1 MEHMSIERRMMNVW
15 AGLLALLTLAVTVP
29 SYAQTEN
36 TDYRV
41 LNPPQMPASPPGKIE
56 VLEFFSYGCPHCAEF
71 YPLVNTWQAKLPKD
85 VVFRRVPVGF
95 NRPAWVNLQR
105 AYFALQAGG
114 DLPKLD
120 GALFQAIHE
129 QRLPLYEEPA
139 LAEWVGKMG
148 GNADKFTAAYSSFG
162 INNLTVQADQMSEE
176 YQVSGVPTMAVA
188 GKYLAMGENFTQ
200 ILANTDK
207 LIAKARAEE
216 VAAKPAAKPTK

>member
-1 MEHMSIERRMMNVW
+1 MSIDRAVRSVC
-15 AGLLALLTLAVTVP
+15 ARLLALLMLTVATAG
-29 SYAQTEN
+29 YAQTEN
-36 TDYRV
+36 ADYRV
-41 LNPPQMPASPPGKIE
+41 LSPGQKPDSPPGKIE
-56 VLEFFSYGCPHCAEF
+56 VLEFFSYACPHCAEF
-71 YPLVNTWQAKLPKD
+71 FPLVNTWQAKLPKD

-95 NRPAWVNLQR
+95 NRPPWINLQR
-105 AYFALQAGG
+105 AFFALQSTG

-129 QRLPLYEEPA
+129 QRQPLFEEAA

-148 GNADKFTAAYSSFG
+148 GNADKFAAAYSSFG
-162 INNLTVQADQMSEE
+162 INNLTVQADQMSEV

-188 GKYLAMGENFTQ
+188 GKYIAMGDNFTQ

-216 VAAKPAAKPTK
+216 AAKPKK